1 MRPIVAT
8 HSPPGFGLRSTV
20 AAETR
25 ARHPVLV
32 VADRVGNGALAAVCR
47 SAAWSERPL
56 GHGAR
61 MGLRLQRIFDV
72 LACSTPVISDHLP
85 EIEELLDGGPDLPL
99 RPSSA
104 NSCGTR

>member
-1 MRPIVAT
+1 
-8 HSPPGFGLRSTV
+8 
-20 AAETR
+20 
-25 ARHPVLV
+25 
-32 VADRVGNGALAAVCR
+32 
-47 SAAWSERPL
+47 
-56 GHGAR
+56 